1 MRNKKEMKMFFYREN
16 VMKMLKKRWKLKK
29 MKWNKEIKFNDD
41 ENKHSEIFISFQF
54 VFYFFS
60 FFLSRNDIQKGM
72 FQDVKIILI

>member
-54 VFYFFS
+54 VFYFFRS
-60 FFLSRNDIQKGM
+60 SCRVMIFKRACFKMLKL
-72 FQDVKIILI
+72 F